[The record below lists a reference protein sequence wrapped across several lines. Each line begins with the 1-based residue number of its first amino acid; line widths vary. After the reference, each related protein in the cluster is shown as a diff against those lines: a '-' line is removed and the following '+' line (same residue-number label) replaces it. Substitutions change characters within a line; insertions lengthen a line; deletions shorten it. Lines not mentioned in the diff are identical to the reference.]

1 MSEEEKKGGFE
12 KLLKF
17 NINKSYYFPIL
28 VQLEFLL
35 GYKEWFLKKW
45 WHLYMVFLGL
55 GGY

>member
-35 GYKEWFLKKW
+35 GYKE
-45 WHLYMVFLGL
+45 
-55 GGY
+55 